1 MKWITVFPKQSLS
14 RLQKLLLFLLVINNQ
29 IIKIRSEMLEQLLF
43 WTLFKNIGICCNIKL
58 FYYKINLF
66 TVQLQFLAILQ
77 NMLIRLIK
85 KRRENLGKN
94 YVVVW
99 VFMDIFKIFFD
110 TGYFDYTTHNLLIV
124 QVSAYV
130 FFLYQHLYIK
140 QKKLQSPGI
149 HVYVPIYLG
158 TKIIDI

>member
-1 MKWITVFPKQSLS
+1 MKWITVFPKQSFS
-14 RLQKLLLFLLVINNQ
+14 RLQKLLLFLLMINNQ

-66 TVQLQFLAILQ
+66 KVQLQFLGILQ
-77 NMLIRLIK
+77 NMLIRLTK

-99 VFMDIFKIFFD
+99 VLIDIFKIFFD

-140 QKKLQSPGI
+140 QKNYNHQVYMYMFQYTWGKKIGI
-149 HVYVPIYLG
+149 
-158 TKIIDI
+158 